1 MDRLI
6 RILTQSLRAVLA
18 LKLRS
23 FFCALSIS
31 IGISAITIIVA
42 ATEGAYQKAFEIVET
57 FGPDAIFIVSGSE
70 ESRGLGRREKTL
82 TLADAEAI
90 RAAFATA
97 YRVAPMSAVP
107 DVIVSYKGNRY
118 TAPVV
123 GSMSDYSRSW
133 SWPVV
138 EGSDLTEE
146 DLRRLANVAL
156 LGYETMRELFGEE
169 NPVGK
174 TILVRQ
180 IPVQV
185 VGVLQ
190 EWGAAQGGGN
200 IDNRVVMPLTT
211 VMKKLQNEAKY
222 VAFLRVRFADQE
234 NLERRV
240 EEIKSFL
247 RTRHRVPDGESDDF
261 QIFSPKD
268 IIKFLVAL
276 TGSLVA
282 FVGIVG
288 IISLIVAGFVLANL
302 FHLSVRE
309 RTGEIGIRR
318 SVGAKKRDILF
329 QFLGEA
335 LIITTAGGLCGFLM
349 GLAAAKLL
357 QYVEE
362 FPIYFSWKA
371 FAIGLLLS
379 WLVGIVFGLR
389 PASQAADL
397 KPIEAVRWAL

>member
-1 MDRLI
+1 MNRLI
-6 RILTQSLRAVLA
+6 NIFSQSLRAVLA

-23 FFCALSIS
+23 FFCILSIA

-42 ATEGAYQKAFEIVET
+42 ATEGAYQKAFDIVAT
-57 FGPDAIFIVSGSE
+57 FGPDSVLIVGGAE
-70 ESRGLGRREKTL
+70 ESRGIARRDKILTL
-82 TLADAEAI
+82 TDAEAI
-90 RAAFATA
+90 RSAFGTA
-97 YRVAPMSAVP
+97 YMVVPMSNVR

-118 TAPVV
+118 QAPVI
-123 GSMSDYSRSW
+123 GSSSDYSLAW
-133 SWPVV
+133 TWPVV
-138 EGSDLTEE
+138 EGSDFTQE
-146 DLRRLANVAL
+146 DLKRSANVAL
-156 LGYETMRELFGEE
+156 IGHETMRELFGEE

-174 TILVRQ
+174 FIQVRQ

-185 VGVLQ
+185 VGVLL
-190 EWGAAQGGGN
+190 ERGASVGGGN
-200 IDNRVVMPLTT
+200 VDNRVVMPITT

-222 VAFLRVRFADQE
+222 VAVLRVRFEDQE
-234 NLERRV
+234 NLDRRV
-240 EEIKSFL
+240 EELKTFL
-247 RTRHRVPDGESDDF
+247 RAQHRIPDGESNDF
-261 QIFSPKD
+261 QIFSSKD

-276 TGSLVA
+276 TGSLVV

-318 SVGAKKRDILF
+318 SVGAKRRDILF

-335 LIITTAGGLCGFLM
+335 LIITTMGGISGFIL
-349 GLAAAKLL
+349 GIAAATLL
-357 QYVEE
+357 KYVED
-362 FPIYFSWKA
+362 FPIHFSWKA

-389 PASQAADL
+389 PASQAANL
-397 KPIEAVRWAL
+397 EPIEAIRGAL